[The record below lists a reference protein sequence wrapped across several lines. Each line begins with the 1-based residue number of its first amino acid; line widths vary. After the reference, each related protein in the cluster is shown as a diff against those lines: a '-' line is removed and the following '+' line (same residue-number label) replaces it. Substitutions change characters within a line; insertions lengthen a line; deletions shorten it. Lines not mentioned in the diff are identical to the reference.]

1 MGQGQPPRRQTKVSF
16 YHVSNSIKID
26 PGYLLKNLT
35 LFKSDRDAS
44 FFRNM
49 CRNDHEGQAID
60 WNGLNL
66 MMASVDKITKEENSL
81 ACRCTFVFSRFF
93 DMDQFENLRMGVSTE
108 RTIGMGF

>member
-1 MGQGQPPRRQTKVSF
+1 
-16 YHVSNSIKID
+16 
-26 PGYLLKNLT
+26 
-35 LFKSDRDAS
+35 
-44 FFRNM
+44 M

-66 MMASVDKITKEENSL
+66 MMASVDKITKEENFL

-93 DMDQFENLRMGVSTE
+93 DMEQFENLRMGVSTE

>member
-1 MGQGQPPRRQTKVSF
+1 
-16 YHVSNSIKID
+16 
-26 PGYLLKNLT
+26 
-35 LFKSDRDAS
+35 
-44 FFRNM
+44 M
-49 CRNDHEGQAID
+49 CRNDREGQAID